1 MVCTANHYYWT
12 LRPIKVNL
20 CSSFIC
26 AALIRE
32 HKTFKWC
39 SGLSDKN
46 TFRTILIFFC
56 VWAKGMYLIRY
67 ARKDSDCVF
76 CAMIT
81 SRRRQIACRGPWRR
95 SPMKRS
101 ETSRLLT
108 SAKLKMSW
116 TRNGSKMQPSKQSCL
131 QWYQWWWNNLYTVHG
146 GTQRKRLGWT

>member
-1 MVCTANHYYWT
+1 MVCSANHYYWT

-39 SGLSDKN
+39 SGLTDKN
-46 TFRTILIFFC
+46 TFRTLLIFFC
-56 VWAKGMYLIRY
+56 AWAKGMYLIRY

-81 SRRRQIACRGPWRR
+81 HEKEWDIETAHQCKVEDVLHCRQVPEQEKVRKCN
-95 SPMKRS
+95 
-101 ETSRLLT
+101 LVNNLV
-108 SAKLKMSW
+108 
-116 TRNGSKMQPSKQSCL
+116 RNGDEMISIQC
-131 QWYQWWWNNLYTVHG
+131 
-146 GTQRKRLGWT
+146 